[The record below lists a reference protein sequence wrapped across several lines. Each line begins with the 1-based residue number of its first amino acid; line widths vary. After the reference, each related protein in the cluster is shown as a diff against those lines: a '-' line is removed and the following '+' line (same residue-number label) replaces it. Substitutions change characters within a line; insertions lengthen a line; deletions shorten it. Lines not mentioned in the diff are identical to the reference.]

1 MMMTVFVRM
10 GMLVLVICWMGCGS
24 RMPEELGV
32 DKGLFAPCSDKPNC
46 VSSFASDESH
56 RISALEIEG
65 SADAAWSGLRQFVES
80 TPRVEI
86 AVSSAHYLHAVYT
99 SALMHY
105 RDDVEFLL
113 RPDKNEIAV
122 RSASRVGYGDM
133 GVNRKRIEE
142 IRAALSEQGLVRA
155 STGD

>member
-1 MMMTVFVRM
+1 MTMAVFVRV
-10 GMLVLVICWMGCGS
+10 GMLVLAIFWMGCGS
-24 RMPEELGV
+24 HTPEDLGV

-56 RISALEIEG
+56 RIVPLEIEG
-65 SADAAWSGLRQFVES
+65 SPDAAWKGLRQFVES

-86 AVSSAHYLHAVYT
+86 AVFSASYLHAVYT

-113 RPDKNEIAV
+113 RPDKNEIAI

-133 GVNRKRIEE
+133 GVNRNRIEA
-142 IRAALSEQGLVRA
+142 IRKALSDQGFVRA
-155 STGD
+155 SAGD